1 VDSADLQAMHDS
13 PLAVAPEPEVEVPI
27 ETLDS
32 SSFFCHETTA
42 TDAAT
47 SASSGV
53 SAVAKPARDPALLSG
68 RAPLPPTEHML
79 KPRHDSSSANA
90 AAAST
95 GRTSPSLG
103 YDVGSWC
110 SLSSLVAAPR
120 PWSHAMKKP
129 VPLVAAASGN
139 AICVCDDGSVS
150 VVPFEAL
157 ASGSVEHQAQASK
170 QMHTP
175 FSNRDDIVSHAAML
189 CCSSSRQLML
199 TSTASTMHLLS
210 ISGDS
215 TEIIARHSTN
225 GAITCLC
232 VPSAG
237 LGARL
242 HQHMFVGSSSDTA
255 GMIEMIDIDA
265 STARPILSLNRGL
278 VAQPLMGSAVGVS
291 ALASLPSNPF
301 LVAAGLTDGASHFGA
316 FVGHV
321 NRNTFALFL
330 YFFLVFVFICILFVF
345 VLFSFCSVV
354 TNACPLD
361 PHELPRC
368 CALQAA

>member
-1 VDSADLQAMHDS
+1 
-13 PLAVAPEPEVEVPI
+13 
-27 ETLDS
+27 
-32 SSFFCHETTA
+32 
-42 TDAAT
+42 
-47 SASSGV
+47 
-53 SAVAKPARDPALLSG
+53 
-68 RAPLPPTEHML
+68 
-79 KPRHDSSSANA
+79 
-90 AAAST
+90 
-95 GRTSPSLG
+95 
-103 YDVGSWC
+103 
-110 SLSSLVAAPR
+110 
-120 PWSHAMKKP
+120 MKKP

-157 ASGSVEHQAQASK
+157 ASGTVEHQAQASK

-175 FSNRDDIVSHAAML
+175 FSNHDDIVSHAAMM
-189 CCSSSRQLML
+189 CSSSSRQLML

-210 ISGDS
+210 IGGDS
-215 TEIIARHSTN
+215 TEIIGRHSTN

-242 HQHMFVGSSSDTA
+242 HQHVFIGSSSDNA

-301 LVAAGLTDGASHFGA
+301 LLAAGLTDGASQFVAYVNTHVPSA
-316 FVGHV
+316 FF
-321 NRNTFALFL
+321 TFNFF
-330 YFFLVFVFICILFVF
+330 YFYFYFY
-345 VLFSFCSVV
+345 FCSVV
-354 TNACPLD
+354 TNACSLD
-361 PHELPRC
+361 PHAFPRC